1 MTGRPSVYRTSG
13 AMPAI
18 RRHADSPQILE
29 PSFTLT
35 MASTISVSNETKSS
49 SVRTT
54 KDGRTIRYNLQV
66 IQQPERARAC
76 GSGAKSS
83 ADRRPVDPPPIV
95 ELRVFEND
103 QEITFAYNA
112 NFFLHASLENARTI
126 APGRAPSSAAP
137 SFPVLTGT
145 PVAGMAYLDRPTPA
159 GYFIFPDLSV
169 RHEGKY
175 RLSFAL
181 FENLSEVKDLDPD
194 DPEVIF
200 DGNHFV
206 THRAEV
212 KSAPFTV
219 FSAKKFPGL
228 SESTALSRMVAEQ
241 GCRVRIRR
249 DVRMRRREN
258 KGGSKDWDEYDEEGG
273 YDGARR
279 TATPDNYGQPPNLPL
294 DSDRPRSV
302 SNASNH
308 SLIPPRRSSME
319 DMPQPYQATT
329 NYQQMAPPQNTAYSQ
344 MPAYGSSQH
353 QYQSQYTSPPST
365 GMMQPPQAPYSH
377 QPQAQPVHNS
387 YQSQSSMQMNQ
398 PYGYQSYQQQP
409 HYEQPA
415 PVRQEPTP
423 DYAHAPDY
431 RRSSVTQPP
440 QQYPGP
446 SQLMSPYNP
455 MDQYNRPSQ
464 MTQPLQPIQTSPH
477 AHSISAP
484 MQTPTHHSLPTLKTL
499 QPPAGL
505 EKLEP
510 VSPSYQSPP
519 SAMSSGTMSAATMSA
534 NPDSISQSYGLPR
547 FAAQGLPPVQTS
559 AGTKRSF
566 SSTFDTRHMNERLTQ
581 GARPNP
587 SGAGYNYDECNS
599 PDMEEPM
606 DRAAMSYRRA
616 DGTQRQRHVPE
627 VGV

>member
-1 MTGRPSVYRTSG
+1 MSNIVVP
-13 AMPAI
+13 
-18 RRHADSPQILE
+18 
-29 PSFTLT
+29 
-35 MASTISVSNETKSS
+35 NETKSQ

-54 KDGRTIRYNLQV
+54 KDGRQIRYNLQV

-95 ELRVFEND
+95 GLRVFEND

-126 APGRAPSSAAP
+126 APGRAPSTGGP

-181 FENLSEVKDLDPD
+181 FENLAEVKDLDPE
-194 DPEVIF
+194 DPDVIY

-206 THRAEV
+206 THRCEV

-258 KGGSKDWDEYDEEGG
+258 KSSKEWDEYDEEGG
-273 YDGARR
+273 GYDRARG
-279 TATPDNYGQPPNLPL
+279 TATPDNYGQPPNAPL
-294 DSDRPRSV
+294 DDRPRSL
-302 SNASNH
+302 SSASNPGMA
-308 SLIPPRRSSME
+308 PPRRPSIEEMAHAYPPGNGYQQQ
-319 DMPQPYQATT
+319 MPPPQPS
-329 NYQQMAPPQNTAYSQ
+329 AYSQ
-344 MPAYGSSQH
+344 MPPYGSSQH
-353 QYQSQYTSPPST
+353 QYPQQYPPPQSAS
-365 GMMQPPQAPYSH
+365 MMQPPQPPQHSTSYSQH
-377 QPQAQPVHNS
+377 PQHTSYASPHQAQPPVP
-387 YQSQSSMQMNQ
+387 MNQ
-398 PYGYQSYQQQP
+398 QYAYSSYQQQQQQQQQP
-409 HYEQPA
+409 PYDHAPPTRPEQVPS
-415 PVRQEPTP
+415 E
-423 DYAHAPDY
+423 YAHPADY
-431 RRSSVTQPP
+431 RRTSITQSSP
-440 QQYPGP
+440 QQYPTP
-446 SQLMSPYNP
+446 SHPVQPYHP
-455 MDQYNRPSQ
+455 MDQYGRSQ
-464 MTQPLQPIQTSPH
+464 SISQPLQPLHTSPQSYTSSAPSSIQTPSH
-477 AHSISAP
+477 
-484 MQTPTHHSLPTLKTL
+484 QSLPSLR
-499 QPPAGL
+499 PIVAD
-505 EKLEP
+505 KLDP

-519 SAMSSGTMSAATMSA
+519 SSMSATMSA
-534 NPDSISQSYGLPR
+534 NSDGSNQNYALPK
-547 FAAQGLPPVQTS
+547 FNPQVQGLPPMS
-559 AGTKRSF
+559 AASSNKRSF
-566 SSTFDTRHMNERLTQ
+566 SSTFDSRHLNERMVA
-581 GARPNP
+581 GSRPQP
-587 SGAGYNYDECNS
+587 AGAGYSYDPDS

>member
-1 MTGRPSVYRTSG
+1 
-13 AMPAI
+13 
-18 RRHADSPQILE
+18 
-29 PSFTLT
+29 
-35 MASTISVSNETKSS
+35 MASTIAVSNETKSS

-54 KDGRTIRYNLQV
+54 KDGRQIRYSMQV

-126 APGRAPSSAAP
+126 APGRAPPTTP

-181 FENLSEVKDLDPD
+181 FENLSEVKDLDPE
-194 DPEVIF
+194 DPDVIF

-258 KGGSKDWDEYDEEGG
+258 KSSKDWDEYDEEGG
-273 YDGARR
+273 GYDQARR
-279 TATPDNYGQPPNLPL
+279 TATPEHYGQPPL
-294 DSDRPRSV
+294 DDRPRSV
-302 SNASNH
+302 SNASNT
-308 SLIPPRRSSME
+308 SLVPPRRPSMD
-319 DMPQPYQATT
+319 DMAQSYAAGN
-329 NYQQMAPPQNTAYSQ
+329 NYQQMPPPQSTGYSQ
-344 MPAYGSSQH
+344 MPSYGSNQH
-353 QYQSQYTSPPST
+353 QQQYQSQYAAPQST
-365 GMMQPPQAPYSH
+365 AMMQPPQAPYQHHTQHS
-377 QPQAQPVHNS
+377 A
-387 YQSQSSMQMNQ
+387 YQSQPGMQMNQ
-398 PYGYQSYQQQP
+398 QYGYQNYQQS
-409 HYEQPA
+409 HYEQA
-415 PVRQEPTP
+415 PPPRQEQPSE
-423 DYAHAPDY
+423 YAHATDY
-431 RRSSVTQPP
+431 RRPSVTQPP
-440 QQYPGP
+440 QQYPAASHMIP
-446 SQLMSPYNP
+446 PYNP
-455 MDQYNRPSQ
+455 MDQYNRPQQLS
-464 MTQPLQPIQTSPH
+464 QPLQPLHTSPNN
-477 AHSISAP
+477 SISGP
-484 MQTPTHHSLPTLKTL
+484 SSMHTPNVHSLPTLKTL
-499 QPPAGL
+499 QPSLTAD
-505 EKLEP
+505 KSEP
-510 VSPSYQSPP
+510 VSPLYHSPP
-519 SAMSSGTMSAATMSA
+519 SAMSSATMSVNSDGSNQNYA
-534 NPDSISQSYGLPR
+534 LPK
-547 FAAQGLPPVQTS
+547 FASQGLPPMS
-559 AGTKRSF
+559 ASTGQKRSF
-566 SSTFDTRHMNERLTQ
+566 SSTFDTRHVNERLTG

-587 SGAGYNYDECNS
+587 SGAGYNYDGCDS

>member
-1 MTGRPSVYRTSG
+1 
-13 AMPAI
+13 
-18 RRHADSPQILE
+18 
-29 PSFTLT
+29 
-35 MASTISVSNETKSS
+35 MASTIAVSNETKSS

-54 KDGRTIRYNLQV
+54 KDGRSIRYNLQV

-103 QEITFAYNA
+103 QEVTFAYNA

-126 APGRAPSSAAP
+126 APGRAPSANS

-181 FENLSEVKDLDPD
+181 FENLSEVKDLDPE
-194 DPEVIF
+194 DPDVIF

-258 KGGSKDWDEYDEEGG
+258 KGSKEWGDDYDEDAG
-273 YDGARR
+273 YDATRR
-279 TATPDNYGQPPNLPL
+279 TATPDNYGQPPNVPL
-294 DSDRPRSV
+294 DADRPRSV

-308 SLIPPRRSSME
+308 SLAPPRRPSME
-319 DMPQPYQATT
+319 DMPQTYQPT
-329 NYQQMAPPQNTAYSQ
+329 NSYQQMAPPQNTGYAQ
-344 MPAYGSSQH
+344 MPAYGST
-353 QYQSQYTSPPST
+353 QYQNQYTSPPST

-377 QPQAQPVHNS
+377 QNQSVHNS
-387 YQSQSSMQMNQ
+387 YQNQSAMQMNQ
-398 PYGYQSYQQQP
+398 QYGYQNYSQQS
-409 HYEQPA
+409 HYEQPQ
-415 PVRQEPTP
+415 PVRQDAAP
-423 DYAHAPDY
+423 DYAHPADY
-431 RRSSVTQPP
+431 RRPSVPQPP

-446 SQLMSPYNP
+446 SQLIPPYNP
-455 MDQYNRPSQ
+455 IDQYNRPQQ
-464 MTQPLQPIQTSPH
+464 MSQPLQPLQTSPH
-477 AHSISAP
+477 AHSVSAP
-484 MQTPTHHSLPTLKTL
+484 MHAPNMHSLPTLKTL
-499 QPPAGL
+499 QPPIIAD
-505 EKLEP
+505 KLEP

-534 NPDSISQSYGLPR
+534 NPDAAAQNYGLPR

-566 SSTFDTRHMNERLTQ
+566 SSSFDTRHVNERLTQ

-587 SGAGYNYDECNS
+587 SGAGYNYDGCDS
-599 PDMEEPM
+599 PDTEEPM

>member
-1 MTGRPSVYRTSG
+1 
-13 AMPAI
+13 
-18 RRHADSPQILE
+18 
-29 PSFTLT
+29 
-35 MASTISVSNETKSS
+35 MASTIPVSNETKSQS
-49 SVRTT
+49 IRTT
-54 KDGRTIRYNLQV
+54 KDGRQLRYDLQV

-103 QEITFAYNA
+103 QDITFAHNA
-112 NFFLHASLENARTI
+112 NFFLHASLENARAI
-126 APGRAPSSAAP
+126 APGRAPPTTA

-145 PVAGMAYLDRPTPA
+145 PVAGMAYLDRPQPA

-181 FENLSEVKDLDPD
+181 FENLSEVKDLDPE
-194 DPEVIF
+194 DPDVIF

-258 KGGSKDWDEYDEEGG
+258 KSSRDEYDEDDGG
-273 YDGARR
+273 YERARG
-279 TATPDNYGQPPNLPL
+279 TATPENYGHQPNAPL
-294 DSDRPRSV
+294 DARPRSV
-302 SNASNH
+302 SDASNAS
-308 SLIPPRRSSME
+308 LVPPRRPSME
-319 DMPQPYQATT
+319 EMAQSYPPS
-329 NYQQMAPPQNTAYSQ
+329 NGYQQQMPPPQNSAYAQ
-344 MPAYGSSQH
+344 MPYGSSQH
-353 QYQSQYTSPPST
+353 QYQNAYSAPQSAS
-365 GMMQPPQAPYSH
+365 MMQPPQNPAPYAHH
-377 QPQAQPVHNS
+377 QQHGTYQHQH
-387 YQSQSSMQMNQ
+387 QSQPAIPMNQ
-398 PYGYQSYQQQP
+398 QYGYQNYQQQS
-409 HYEQPA
+409 HYDQVPA
-415 PVRQEPTP
+415 GRQEQVAPE
-423 DYAHAPDY
+423 YAHAPDY

-440 QQYPGP
+440 QQYPAP
-446 SQLMSPYNP
+446 SQLMQPYNP
-455 MDQYNRPSQ
+455 MDQYNRSQ
-464 MTQPLQPIQTSPH
+464 SMSQPLQTLHTSPQ
-477 AHSISAP
+477 AHSVTGHGS
-484 MQTPTHHSLPTLKTL
+484 MHTPSHNSLPALRM
-499 QPPAGL
+499 QPTTAAN
-505 EKLEP
+505 KLEP

-519 SAMSSGTMSAATMSA
+519 SAVSTTMSTNSDASNQNYALPKF
-534 NPDSISQSYGLPR
+534 NSQ
-547 FAAQGLPPVQTS
+547 AQGLPPMS
-559 AGTKRSF
+559 AASSNKRSF
-566 SSTFDTRHMNERLTQ
+566 SSTFDTHHLDERMVR
-581 GARPNP
+581 GNRPQP
-587 SGAGYNYDECNS
+587 SGTGYNYDPDS

>member
-1 MTGRPSVYRTSG
+1 
-13 AMPAI
+13 
-18 RRHADSPQILE
+18 
-29 PSFTLT
+29 
-35 MASTISVSNETKSS
+35 MASTIAVSNETKST

-54 KDGRTIRYNLQV
+54 KDGRQIRYNLQV

-112 NFFLHASLENARTI
+112 NFFLHASLENARAI
-126 APGRAPSSAAP
+126 APGRAPPTTP

-181 FENLSEVKDLDPD
+181 FENLSEVKDLDPE
-194 DPEVIF
+194 DPDVIF

-258 KGGSKDWDEYDEEGG
+258 KSSKDWDEYDEEGG
-273 YDGARR
+273 GYDQARR
-279 TATPDNYGQPPNLPL
+279 TATPDNYGQTPNAAL
-294 DSDRPRSV
+294 DRPRSI
-302 SNASNH
+302 SNASNS
-308 SLIPPRRSSME
+308 SLVAPRRPSMEEMAQSYPASSSYQHQQMPPPQTNGFSQIPP
-319 DMPQPYQATT
+319 
-329 NYQQMAPPQNTAYSQ
+329 
-344 MPAYGSSQH
+344 YGSGQH
-353 QYQSQYTSPPST
+353 QYQGHNQYAAPPAAA
-365 GMMQPPQAPYSH
+365 MMQPPQVPASYPH
-377 QPQAQPVHNS
+377 QQQQQQHSN
-387 YQSQSSMQMNQ
+387 YQSQHLSQQ
-398 PYGYQSYQQQP
+398 YGYPSYQPQS
-409 HYEQPA
+409 HYEQQAPPRQPEPA
-415 PVRQEPTP
+415 P
-423 DYAHAPDY
+423 DYAPASDY
-431 RRSSVTQPP
+431 RRQSITHPP

-446 SQLMSPYNP
+446 SQMIPPYNP
-455 MDQYNRPSQ
+455 MDQYNRPQ
-464 MTQPLQPIQTSPH
+464 PVQPLQTSPQ
-477 AHSISAP
+477 AHSYSSSASSS
-484 MQTPTHHSLPTLKTL
+484 MHTPSAHALPNLRTL
-499 QPPAGL
+499 QPPLVA

-510 VSPSYQSPP
+510 VSPSYHSPP
-519 SAMSSGTMSAATMSA
+519 GLMSG
-534 NPDSISQSYGLPR
+534 SISVNSDGSSQAYSLPK
-547 FAAQGLPPVQTS
+547 FASQGLPPMS
-559 AGTKRSF
+559 ASSGQKRSF
-566 SSTFDTRHMNERLTQ
+566 SSTFDTQHVNTRLTQ
-581 GARPNP
+581 GARPQP
-587 SGAGYNYDECNS
+587 TGTGYNYDSCDS

-627 VGV
+627 VAI

>member
-1 MTGRPSVYRTSG
+1 
-13 AMPAI
+13 
-18 RRHADSPQILE
+18 
-29 PSFTLT
+29 
-35 MASTISVSNETKSS
+35 MASTIAVSNETKST

-54 KDGRTIRYNLQV
+54 KDGRSIRYNLQV

-126 APGRAPSSAAP
+126 APGRAPSTAAP

-194 DPEVIF
+194 DPDVIF

-206 THRAEV
+206 THRSEV

-258 KGGSKDWDEYDEEGG
+258 KGSKDWDEYDEDE
-273 YDGARR
+273 GARR
-279 TATPDNYGQPPNLPL
+279 TSTPDNYGQPPSMPL
-294 DSDRPRSV
+294 EHDRPRSV

-308 SLIPPRRSSME
+308 SLVPPRRPSMD
-319 DMPQPYQATT
+319 DMPQPYQST
-329 NYQQMAPPQNTAYSQ
+329 NSYQQMAPPPHNSSYSQ
-344 MPAYGSSQH
+344 MPAYGSTQH

-365 GMMQPPQAPYSH
+365 GMMQPPQAPYSQS
-377 QPQAQPVHNS
+377 QPQPAQPVQHN
-387 YQSQSSMQMNQ
+387 YQNQSNMQMNQ
-398 PYGYQSYQQQP
+398 QYGYQNYQQQS

-415 PVRQEPTP
+415 PVRQEPAP
-423 DYAHAPDY
+423 EYAHAPTPDY

-446 SQLMSPYNP
+446 SQLMSPYNS
-455 MDQYNRPSQ
+455 MDQYGRSQ
-464 MTQPLQPIQTSPH
+464 SISQPLQPLQTSPH
-477 AHSISAP
+477 AHSVTAP
-484 MQTPTHHSLPTLKTL
+484 PMHAPSHHALPTLKTL
-499 QPPAGL
+499 QPPPGGL
-505 EKLEP
+505 DKLEP

-519 SAMSSGTMSAATMSA
+519 SALSSGTMSAATMSA
-534 NPDSISQSYGLPR
+534 HPDSAPQNYGLPR

-587 SGAGYNYDECNS
+587 SGAGYNYDECAS

>member
-1 MTGRPSVYRTSG
+1 
-13 AMPAI
+13 
-18 RRHADSPQILE
+18 
-29 PSFTLT
+29 
-35 MASTISVSNETKSS
+35 MASTIPVANETKSS

-103 QEITFAYNA
+103 EEITFAYNA
-112 NFFLHASLENARTI
+112 NFFLHASLENARTM
-126 APGRAPSSAAP
+126 APGRAASAAAP

-145 PVAGMAYLDRPTPA
+145 PVAGMAYLERPTPA

-194 DPEVIF
+194 DPDVIF

-258 KGGSKDWDEYDEEGG
+258 KGGSKDWDEYDDEGG
-273 YDGARR
+273 YDAARR
-279 TATPDNYGQPPNLPL
+279 TSTPDHYGQPPSLPL
-294 DSDRPRSV
+294 DPDRPRSI

-308 SLIPPRRSSME
+308 SLAPPRRPSMD
-319 DMPQPYQATT
+319 DMPQSYQST
-329 NYQQMAPPQNTAYSQ
+329 NSYQQMAPPHNPAYSQ

-353 QYQSQYTSPPST
+353 PYQSQYTSPPAS

-377 QPQAQPVHNS
+377 QSQAQPVHNT
-387 YQSQSSMQMNQ
+387 YQNQSPMQMNQ
-398 PYGYQSYQQQP
+398 QYGYQNYPQQS

-415 PVRQEPTP
+415 PVRQDPAP
-423 DYAHAPDY
+423 DYTHAPDY
-431 RRSSVTQPP
+431 RRSSVTAPP

-446 SQLMSPYNP
+446 SQLIPPYNP
-455 MDQYNRPSQ
+455 MDQYSRPQQ
-464 MTQPLQPIQTSPH
+464 MSQPLQPLQTSPH
-477 AHSISAP
+477 AHSTSSLH
-484 MQTPTHHSLPTLKTL
+484 TPSHHSLPTLKTL
-499 QPPAGL
+499 QPPAAMD
-505 EKLEP
+505 KLEP

-534 NPDSISQSYGLPR
+534 NPDAAASTYGIPR
-547 FAAQGLPPVQTS
+547 FSQGLPPVQAS

-566 SSTFDTRHMNERLTQ
+566 SSTFDIRHMNERLTQ

>member
-1 MTGRPSVYRTSG
+1 
-13 AMPAI
+13 
-18 RRHADSPQILE
+18 
-29 PSFTLT
+29 
-35 MASTISVSNETKSS
+35 MATTIAVSNETKSS

-54 KDGRTIRYNLQV
+54 KDGRQIRYNLQV

-103 QEITFAYNA
+103 SEITFAYNA
-112 NFFLHASLENARTI
+112 NFFLHASLENARSI
-126 APGRAPSSAAP
+126 APGRAPPTTP

-181 FENLSEVKDLDPD
+181 FENLSEVKDLDPE
-194 DPEVIF
+194 DPDVIF

-212 KSAPFTV
+212 KSMPFTV

-258 KGGSKDWDEYDEEGG
+258 KGSKDWDEYEEEG
-273 YDGARR
+273 YDANRR
-279 TATPDNYGQPPNLPL
+279 TSTPDNYGQPPNIPL
-294 DSDRPRSV
+294 DPDRPRSV
-302 SNASNH
+302 SNASSH
-308 SLIPPRRSSME
+308 SLAPPRRPSMD
-319 DMPQPYQATT
+319 DMPQPYQSA
-329 NYQQMAPPQNTAYSQ
+329 NSYQQMAPPPSTGYSQ
-344 MPAYGSSQH
+344 MPPYGSNQH
-353 QYQSQYTSPPST
+353 QYPNQYTSPPSS

-377 QPQAQPVHNS
+377 QSQPVHSN
-387 YQSQSSMQMNQ
+387 YQSQPPMPMNHQ
-398 PYGYQSYQQQP
+398 YGYQNYQQP
-409 HYEQPA
+409 HYEPPA
-415 PVRQEPTP
+415 PVRQEPAP
-423 DYAHAPDY
+423 EYAHTADY
-431 RRSSVTQPP
+431 RRPSVTQPP

-446 SQLMSPYNP
+446 SQLMSPYNS
-455 MDQYNRPSQ
+455 MDPYNRP
-464 MTQPLQPIQTSPH
+464 QPLSQSLQPLQTSPH
-477 AHSISAP
+477 AHSVSTP
-484 MQTPTHHSLPTLKTL
+484 MHTPGIHSLPTLKTL
-499 QPPAGL
+499 QQPPIVD
-505 EKLEP
+505 KLEP

-534 NPDSISQSYGLPR
+534 NPDSSAQNYGPLR
-547 FAAQGLPPVQTS
+547 FAQGLPPVQIA

-566 SSTFDTRHMNERLTQ
+566 SSTFDTRHVNERLTQ

-587 SGAGYNYDECNS
+587 SGAGYNYDDCNS

-616 DGTQRQRHVPE
+616 DGTSRQRHVPE

>member
-1 MTGRPSVYRTSG
+1 
-13 AMPAI
+13 
-18 RRHADSPQILE
+18 
-29 PSFTLT
+29 
-35 MASTISVSNETKSS
+35 MASTIAVSNETKSS

-54 KDGRTIRYNLQV
+54 KDGRQIRYNLQV

-112 NFFLHASLENARTI
+112 NFFLHASLENARAI
-126 APGRAPSSAAP
+126 APGRAPPATP

-181 FENLSEVKDLDPD
+181 FENLSEVKDLDPE
-194 DPEVIF
+194 DPDVIF

-206 THRAEV
+206 THRSEV

-249 DVRMRRREN
+249 DVRMRRREQ
-258 KGGSKDWDEYDEEGG
+258 KGSKDYDEYDEEGG
-273 YDGARR
+273 YDAARR
-279 TATPDNYGQPPNLPL
+279 TATPDNYGQPPNVPFEA
-294 DSDRPRSV
+294 DRPRSV
-302 SNASNH
+302 SNASQH
-308 SLIPPRRSSME
+308 SLVPPRRSSMD
-319 DMPQPYQATT
+319 DMPPQPYQST
-329 NYQQMAPPQNTAYSQ
+329 NSYQQMAPPPSTGYSQ
-344 MPAYGSSQH
+344 MPSYGSNQH
-353 QYQSQYTSPPST
+353 QYQNQYTSPTSS

-377 QPQAQPVHNS
+377 QAQPVHNS
-387 YQSQSSMQMNQ
+387 YQNQSSMQMNQ
-398 PYGYQSYQQQP
+398 QYTYQNYQQQP
-409 HYEQPA
+409 HYEPPA
-415 PVRQEPTP
+415 PVRQEP
-423 DYAHAPDY
+423 APDY
-431 RRSSVTQPP
+431 GHTAEYRRPSVTQPP
-440 QQYPGP
+440 QPYPPP
-446 SQLMSPYNP
+446 SQLISPYNS
-455 MDQYNRPSQ
+455 MDQYSRPQQ
-464 MTQPLQPIQTSPH
+464 MTQPHQPLPTSPH
-477 AHSISAP
+477 AHSSTAP
-484 MQTPTHHSLPTLKTL
+484 LHASNMHSLAPLKTL
-499 QPPAGL
+499 HPQAAPD
-505 EKLEP
+505 KLEP
-510 VSPSYQSPP
+510 VSPSYASPP
-519 SAMSSGTMSAATMSA
+519 SAISSGTMSAATMSA
-534 NPDSISQSYGLPR
+534 NPDSSQSYGMPR
-547 FAAQGLPPVQTS
+547 FVAQQLPPVQS
-559 AGTKRSF
+559 AAGTKRSF
-566 SSTFDTRHMNERLTQ
+566 SSTFDTRHVNERLTG

-587 SGAGYNYDECNS
+587 SGAGYNYDGCDS

>member
-1 MTGRPSVYRTSG
+1 
-13 AMPAI
+13 
-18 RRHADSPQILE
+18 
-29 PSFTLT
+29 
-35 MASTISVSNETKSS
+35 MASTIAVSNETKSS

-54 KDGRTIRYNLQV
+54 KDGRQIRYNLQV

-126 APGRAPSSAAP
+126 APGRAPSATP

-145 PVAGMAYLDRPTPA
+145 PVAGMAYLDRPAPA

-181 FENLSEVKDLDPD
+181 FENLSEVKDLDPE
-194 DPEVIF
+194 DPDVIF

-258 KGGSKDWDEYDEEGG
+258 KGSKDWDEYDEEGG
-273 YDGARR
+273 YDASRR
-279 TATPDNYGQPPNLPL
+279 TATPDNYSQTPNAPL
-294 DSDRPRSV
+294 ESDRPRSV

-308 SLIPPRRSSME
+308 SLPLPRRPSME
-319 DMPQPYQATT
+319 ELNQSYQPAN
-329 NYQQMAPPQNTAYSQ
+329 NYQQMAPPQNTGYSQ
-344 MPAYGSSQH
+344 MSSYGSNQH
-353 QYQSQYTSPPST
+353 QYQSQYTSPSSN
-365 GMMQPPQAPYSH
+365 GMMQPPQPPYAQQS
-377 QPQAQPVHNS
+377 QPVHHT
-387 YQSQSSMQMNQ
+387 YQNQSGMQLNQ
-398 PYGYQSYQQQP
+398 HFNYPHYQQQS
-409 HYEQPA
+409 HYEQSA
-415 PVRQEPTP
+415 PVRQET
-423 DYAHAPDY
+423 APDY
-431 RRSSVTQPP
+431 GHAAEYRRPSVTQPS

-446 SQLMSPYNP
+446 SQMIPPYNH
-455 MDQYNRPSQ
+455 MDQYNRPQQMSQ
-464 MTQPLQPIQTSPH
+464 PVQPLQTSPH
-477 AHSISAP
+477 GHPVSAP
-484 MQTPTHHSLPTLKTL
+484 MHVPSIHSLPTLKTSIGL
-499 QPPAGL
+499 QPPSIA
-505 EKLEP
+505 EKLES
-510 VSPSYQSPP
+510 VSPTYQSPP
-519 SAMSSGTMSAATMSA
+519 SAMSSGTMSAATMSGH
-534 NPDSISQSYGLPR
+534 PDASSQHYGLPR
-547 FAAQGLPPVQTS
+547 FAAQGLPPVTPVAS
-559 AGTKRSF
+559 TAGTKRSF
-566 SSTFDTRHMNERLTQ
+566 GSTFDDRHVNQRLTQ

-587 SGAGYNYDECNS
+587 QSVGYNYDECSS

-627 VGV
+627 VGH

>member
-1 MTGRPSVYRTSG
+1 
-13 AMPAI
+13 
-18 RRHADSPQILE
+18 
-29 PSFTLT
+29 
-35 MASTISVSNETKSS
+35 MASTIAVSNETKSS

-54 KDGRTIRYNLQV
+54 KDGRQIRYNLQV

-126 APGRAPSSAAP
+126 APGRAPSTAP

-181 FENLSEVKDLDPD
+181 FENLSEVKDLDPE
-194 DPEVIF
+194 DPDVIF

-206 THRAEV
+206 THRSEV

-258 KGGSKDWDEYDEEGG
+258 KGSKDWDGYDEDEG
-273 YDGARR
+273 YDGTRR
-279 TATPDNYGQPPNLPL
+279 TATPDNYGPAANAPIDP
-294 DSDRPRSV
+294 DRPRSV
-302 SNASNH
+302 SNASSH
-308 SLIPPRRSSME
+308 SLVPPRRPSMD
-319 DMPQPYQATT
+319 DMPQSYQPTN
-329 NYQQMAPPQNTAYSQ
+329 NYQQMAPPQNSGYSQ
-344 MPAYGSSQH
+344 MPSYGSNQH
-353 QYQSQYTSPPST
+353 QYQNQYSAPPSAS
-365 GMMQPPQAPYSH
+365 MMQPPQAPYSH
-377 QPQAQPVHNS
+377 QPQPVHNS
-387 YQSQSSMQMNQ
+387 YQNQSAMQMNQ
-398 PYGYQSYQQQP
+398 QYGYQNYQQS

-415 PVRQEPTP
+415 PVRQDSVSEYTHPVE
-423 DYAHAPDY
+423 Y
-431 RRSSVTQPP
+431 RRPSVTQPP

-446 SQLMSPYNP
+446 SQLIPPYNP
-455 MDQYNRPSQ
+455 MDPYNRVQQMSQ
-464 MTQPLQPIQTSPH
+464 PVQPMQTSQHPH
-477 AHSISAP
+477 PASAP
-484 MQTPTHHSLPTLKTL
+484 MHAPAIHSLPTLKTSMGMHL
-499 QPPAGL
+499 PSATD
-505 EKLEP
+505 KLEP

-519 SAMSSGTMSAATMSA
+519 SALSSGTVSAATMSGHS
-534 NPDSISQSYGLPR
+534 DSTQSYGLPR
-547 FAAQGLPPVQTS
+547 FATQGLPPVATAAPT
-559 AGTKRSF
+559 AGTKRTF
-566 SSTFDTRHMNERLTQ
+566 SNTFDDRHVNQRLTQ
-581 GARPNP
+581 GARPQP
-587 SGAGYNYDECNS
+587 TGASYNYDGCDS

-627 VGV
+627 VGGV

>member
-1 MTGRPSVYRTSG
+1 
-13 AMPAI
+13 
-18 RRHADSPQILE
+18 
-29 PSFTLT
+29 
-35 MASTISVSNETKSS
+35 MASSNGNIVVSNETKSTYL
-49 SVRTT
+49 RTT
-54 KDGRTIRYNLQV
+54 KDGRQIRYALQV

-95 ELRVFEND
+95 ELRVFENEHD
-103 QEITFAYNA
+103 ITFAYNA
-112 NFFLHASLENARTI
+112 NFFLHASLENARAI
-126 APGRAPSSAAP
+126 APGRATPATQ

-181 FENLSEVKDLDPD
+181 FENLSEVKDLDPE
-194 DPEVIF
+194 DPDVIF

-228 SESTALSRMVAEQ
+228 SESTSLSRMVAEQ

-258 KGGSKDWDEYDEEGG
+258 KSSKEWDEYDEEGG
-273 YDGARR
+273 GYDQARR
-279 TATPDNYGQPPNLPL
+279 TATPDNYGQPPNVPI
-294 DSDRPRSV
+294 DDRPRSV
-302 SNASNH
+302 SNASNG
-308 SLIPPRRSSME
+308 SLVPARRPSVDDMAQSYPP
-319 DMPQPYQATT
+319 QAG
-329 NYQQMAPPQNTAYSQ
+329 YQQMPPPQNTGYPQ
-344 MPAYGSSQH
+344 MPSYGSNQH
-353 QYQSQYTSPPST
+353 QYQNQYAAPPSAPV
-365 GMMQPPQAPYSH
+365 MQPPQIPASYPQQQQQQVQQQQVQQHQQQQYS
-377 QPQAQPVHNS
+377 N
-387 YQSQSSMQMNQ
+387 YQSQQPMQMSQQYGHQ
-398 PYGYQSYQQQP
+398 PYQQS
-409 HYEQPA
+409 HYDQVPPRQAE
-415 PVRQEPTP
+415 PVH
-423 DYAHAPDY
+423 DYSHAPDY

-446 SQLMSPYNP
+446 NQMIPPYSP
-455 MDQYNRPSQ
+455 MDQYNRPQQ
-464 MTQPLQPIQTSPH
+464 MNQPVQSLQTSPQARSTSNMHNPNGH
-477 AHSISAP
+477 A
-484 MQTPTHHSLPTLKTL
+484 LPNLRTL
-499 QPPAGL
+499 QPPITS

-510 VSPSYQSPP
+510 VSPSYHSPP
-519 SAMSSGTMSAATMSA
+519 GLMSA
-534 NPDSISQSYGLPR
+534 NISVNSDGSSQNFGMSKYIP
-547 FAAQGLPPVQTS
+547 QGLPPMS
-559 AGTKRSF
+559 ASTGQKRSF
-566 SSTFDTRHMNERLTQ
+566 SSTFDTQHVNTRLTQ
-581 GARPNP
+581 GARPQP
-587 SGAGYNYDECNS
+587 SGQGYSYDSCDS

-627 VGV
+627 VAAV

>member
-1 MTGRPSVYRTSG
+1 
-13 AMPAI
+13 
-18 RRHADSPQILE
+18 
-29 PSFTLT
+29 
-35 MASTISVSNETKSS
+35 MASTIPVSNETKSS

-54 KDGRTIRYNLQV
+54 KDGRQIRYDLQV

-95 ELRVFEND
+95 ELRVYENG

-126 APGRAPSSAAP
+126 APGRAPPTTP

-181 FENLSEVKDLDPD
+181 FENLSEVKDLDPE
-194 DPEVIF
+194 DPDVIF

-258 KGGSKDWDEYDEEGG
+258 KSSKEWDEYDDENGG
-273 YDGARR
+273 YDQARR
-279 TATPDNYGQPPNLPL
+279 TATPDSYGQPSNVPL
-294 DSDRPRSV
+294 DDRPRSL

-308 SLIPPRRSSME
+308 SLVPDRRPSMDNMAQPQSYPPSN
-319 DMPQPYQATT
+319 
-329 NYQQMAPPQNTAYSQ
+329 NYQQMPPPQNTGYPQ
-344 MPAYGSSQH
+344 MSSYGSNPH
-353 QYQSQYTSPPST
+353 QYQNQYAAPQSAP
-365 GMMQPPQAPYSH
+365 MMQPPQVPAPYAHPQHSSY
-377 QPQAQPVHNS
+377 QAQPP
-387 YQSQSSMQMNQ
+387 MQMNQ
-398 PYGYQSYQQQP
+398 QYGYQNYQQQS
-409 HYEQPA
+409 HYDHTANSRPQEQA
-415 PVRQEPTP
+415 PEYGHP
-423 DYAHAPDY
+423 PDY
-431 RRSSVTQPP
+431 RRTSVTQPP

-446 SQLMSPYNP
+446 SQMIPPYNA
-455 MDQYNRPSQ
+455 MDQYNRPQQLNQSV
-464 MTQPLQPIQTSPH
+464 QPLHTSPQAPSVSGPGSMHSNMH
-477 AHSISAP
+477 A
-484 MQTPTHHSLPTLKTL
+484 LPNLRTL
-499 QPPAGL
+499 QPPIGAD
-505 EKLEP
+505 KLEP
-510 VSPSYQSPP
+510 VSPSYASPP
-519 SAMSSGTMSAATMSA
+519 GVMSAAMSV
-534 NPDSISQSYGLPR
+534 NSDGSGQSYPLPK
-547 FAAQGLPPVQTS
+547 FAAQGLPPMS
-559 AGTKRSF
+559 ASTGQKRSF
-566 SSTFDTRHMNERLTQ
+566 SSTFDTRHVNERLTQ

-587 SGAGYNYDECNS
+587 SGAGYNYDGCDS

-627 VGV
+627 VGH

>member
-1 MTGRPSVYRTSG
+1 
-13 AMPAI
+13 
-18 RRHADSPQILE
+18 
-29 PSFTLT
+29 
-35 MASTISVSNETKSS
+35 MASTIDVSNETKSS

-54 KDGRTIRYNLQV
+54 KDGRTIRYNLLV

-126 APGRAPSSAAP
+126 APGRAAPTQP

-145 PVAGMAYLDRPTPA
+145 PVAGMAYLDRPSPA

-194 DPEVIF
+194 DPDVIF

-258 KGGSKDWDEYDEEGG
+258 KGSKDYDEYDEDGG
-273 YDGARR
+273 YDAARR
-279 TATPDNYGQPPNLPL
+279 TSTPDNYGQPPNIPL
-294 DSDRPRSV
+294 DADRPRSV

-308 SLIPPRRSSME
+308 SLVPPRRPSMD
-319 DMPQPYQATT
+319 DMPQSYQPTN
-329 NYQQMAPPQNTAYSQ
+329 NYQQMAPPQNPAYSQ
-344 MPAYGSSQH
+344 MPAYGASQH
-353 QYQSQYTSPPST
+353 QYQSQYTSPPSG

-377 QPQAQPVHNS
+377 QPQPVHSS
-387 YQSQSSMQMNQ
+387 YQNPSAMQMNQ
-398 PYGYQSYQQQP
+398 QYGYQNYQQQS
-409 HYEQPA
+409 HYEQAA
-415 PVRQEPTP
+415 PVRQEPAP
-423 DYAHAPDY
+423 EYGHAAEY

-446 SQLMSPYNP
+446 SQLISPYNP
-455 MDQYNRPSQ
+455 VDQYNRPQQ
-464 MTQPLQPIQTSPH
+464 MAQPLQPLQTSPH

-484 MQTPTHHSLPTLKTL
+484 MHTPGLHSLPTLKTL
-499 QPPAGL
+499 QPPVPID
-505 EKLEP
+505 KLEP
-510 VSPSYQSPP
+510 VSPSYHSPP

-534 NPDSISQSYGLPR
+534 HPDAAAAQGYGLPR
-547 FAAQGLPPVQTS
+547 FAAQGLPPVQTV

-566 SSTFDTRHMNERLTQ
+566 SSTFDTRHVNERLTQ

-587 SGAGYNYDECNS
+587 SGAGYSYDGCES

-627 VGV
+627 VAV

>member
-1 MTGRPSVYRTSG
+1 
-13 AMPAI
+13 
-18 RRHADSPQILE
+18 
-29 PSFTLT
+29 
-35 MASTISVSNETKSS
+35 MASTIDVSNETKSTS
-49 SVRTT
+49 IRTT
-54 KDGRTIRYNLQV
+54 KDGRNIRYNLLV

-126 APGRAPSSAAP
+126 APGRAAPTQP

-145 PVAGMAYLDRPTPA
+145 PVAGMAYLDRPAPA

-194 DPEVIF
+194 DPDVIF

-228 SESTALSRMVAEQ
+228 AESTALSRMVAEQ

-258 KGGSKDWDEYDEEGG
+258 KSSKDYDDFDEEGG
-273 YDGARR
+273 YDAARR
-279 TATPDNYGQPPNLPL
+279 TSTPDNYGQPASNPL
-294 DSDRPRSV
+294 EADRPRSI

-308 SLIPPRRSSME
+308 SLVPPRRPSMD
-319 DMPQPYQATT
+319 DMPQPYHATT
-329 NYQQMAPPQNTAYSQ
+329 SYQQMAPPQNPAYSQ

-353 QYQSQYTSPPST
+353 QYQSQYTSPPSA

-377 QPQAQPVHNS
+377 QPQPVHNS
-387 YQSQSSMQMNQ
+387 YQNQSAMHMNQ
-398 PYGYQSYQQQP
+398 QYGYQNYQQS
-409 HYEQPA
+409 HYEQAA
-415 PVRQEPTP
+415 PPRQEPAP
-423 DYAHAPDY
+423 DYGHAAEY

-446 SQLMSPYNP
+446 SQLISPYNP
-455 MDQYNRPSQ
+455 MDQYNRPQQ
-464 MTQPLQPIQTSPH
+464 MTQPLQPLQTSPH
-477 AHSISAP
+477 AHSVSAP
-484 MQTPTHHSLPTLKTL
+484 LHTPSLHSLPTLKTL
-499 QPPAGL
+499 QPPAPL
-505 EKLEP
+505 DKLEP

-519 SAMSSGTMSAATMSA
+519 SAMSSGTMSAATMSGH
-534 NPDSISQSYGLPR
+534 PDAAAQGYGLPR
-547 FAAQGLPPVQTS
+547 FASQGLPPVQTA

-566 SSTFDTRHMNERLTQ
+566 SSTFDTRHVDGRLTQ

-587 SGAGYNYDECNS
+587 SGASYNYEGCES

-627 VGV
+627 VAV

>member
-1 MTGRPSVYRTSG
+1 
-13 AMPAI
+13 
-18 RRHADSPQILE
+18 
-29 PSFTLT
+29 
-35 MASTISVSNETKSS
+35 MASTIAVSNETKSS

-126 APGRAPSSAAP
+126 APGRPSTTP

-194 DPEVIF
+194 DPDVIF

-258 KGGSKDWDEYDEEGG
+258 KGSKDWDDYEGEEG
-273 YDGARR
+273 YEQRR
-279 TATPDNYGQPPNLPL
+279 TATPDYNQQPNIPIN
-294 DSDRPRSV
+294 SDRPRSI
-302 SNASNH
+302 SDASNH
-308 SLIPPRRSSME
+308 SLVPDRRPSM
-319 DMPQPYQATT
+319 DNMPQSYPPTNSYQ
-329 NYQQMAPPQNTAYSQ
+329 QQMAPPPNPGYSQ
-344 MPAYGSSQH
+344 MSYGSNQQH
-353 QYQSQYTSPPST
+353 QYQSQYTSPPSAS
-365 GMMQPPQAPYSH
+365 MMQPPQAPYSH
-377 QPQAQPVHNS
+377 QPQPVHNS
-387 YQSQSSMQMNQ
+387 YQNQSAMQMNQ
-398 PYGYQSYQQQP
+398 QYGYQNYQQQS

-415 PVRQEPTP
+415 PVRQEPAPEYT
-423 DYAHAPDY
+423 HAPDY

-446 SQLMSPYNP
+446 SQLISPYNP
-455 MDQYNRPSQ
+455 MDQYQRPQQ
-464 MTQPLQPIQTSPH
+464 MTQPLQPLQTSPH
-477 AHSISAP
+477 AHSVSGP
-484 MQTPTHHSLPTLKTL
+484 MHTPSHHSLPTLKTL
-499 QPPAGL
+499 QPPAPVD
-505 EKLEP
+505 KLEP

-519 SAMSSGTMSAATMSA
+519 SALSSGTMSAATMSA
-534 NPDSISQSYGLPR
+534 NPDAAFGLPR
-547 FAAQGLPPVQTS
+547 FAAQGLPPVST
-559 AGTKRSF
+559 GTKRSF
-566 SSTFDTRHMNERLTQ
+566 SSTFDTRHMDARLTQ
-581 GARPNP
+581 GARPQP
-587 SGAGYNYDECNS
+587 TGAGYNYDECNS

-627 VGV
+627 VAV

>member
-1 MTGRPSVYRTSG
+1 
-13 AMPAI
+13 
-18 RRHADSPQILE
+18 
-29 PSFTLT
+29 
-35 MASTISVSNETKSS
+35 MASTIAVSNETKSS

-54 KDGRTIRYNLQV
+54 KDGRQIRYNLQV

-126 APGRAPSSAAP
+126 APGRAPPTTP

-181 FENLSEVKDLDPD
+181 FENLSEVKDLDPE
-194 DPEVIF
+194 DPDVIF

-258 KGGSKDWDEYDEEGG
+258 KSSKDWDEYDEEGG
-273 YDGARR
+273 GYDQARR
-279 TATPDNYGQPPNLPL
+279 TATPDSYGQPPNVPL
-294 DSDRPRSV
+294 DDRPRSV
-302 SNASNH
+302 SNASNT
-308 SLIPPRRSSME
+308 SLVAPRRPSMD
-319 DMPQPYQATT
+319 DMAQSYSAG
-329 NYQQMAPPQNTAYSQ
+329 NYQQMPPPQNTGYSQ
-344 MPAYGSSQH
+344 MPSYGSNQH
-353 QYQSQYTSPPST
+353 QYQNQYTAPQST
-365 GMMQPPQAPYSH
+365 AMMQPPQAPYPHHSQH
-377 QPQAQPVHNS
+377 SA
-387 YQSQSSMQMNQ
+387 YQSQPGIQMNQ
-398 PYGYQSYQQQP
+398 QYGYQNYQQS
-409 HYEQPA
+409 HYEQPPPA
-415 PVRQEPTP
+415 RQDQAS
-423 DYAHAPDY
+423 DYAHTADY
-431 RRSSVTQPP
+431 RRPSITQPS

-446 SQLMSPYNP
+446 SQMIPPYNP
-455 MDQYNRPSQ
+455 MEQYNRPQQLS
-464 MTQPLQPIQTSPH
+464 QPIPSLHTSPNIPSVSGPGSMH
-477 AHSISAP
+477 
-484 MQTPTHHSLPTLKTL
+484 TPNVHSLPTLKTL
-499 QPPAGL
+499 HAPIPAD
-505 EKLEP
+505 KSEP
-510 VSPSYQSPP
+510 VSPLYQSPP
-519 SAMSSGTMSAATMSA
+519 SAMSSATMSVNSEGPNQNYA
-534 NPDSISQSYGLPR
+534 LPK
-547 FAAQGLPPVQTS
+547 FAAQGLPPMS
-559 AGTKRSF
+559 ATTGQKRSF
-566 SSTFDTRHMNERLTQ
+566 SSTFDTRHVNERLTQ

-587 SGAGYNYDECNS
+587 SGAGYNYDCDS

-627 VGV
+627 IGV

>member
-1 MTGRPSVYRTSG
+1 
-13 AMPAI
+13 
-18 RRHADSPQILE
+18 
-29 PSFTLT
+29 
-35 MASTISVSNETKSS
+35 MASTIAVSNETKSS

-54 KDGRTIRYNLQV
+54 KDGRQIRYNLQV

-103 QEITFAYNA
+103 TEITFAYNA

-126 APGRAPSSAAP
+126 APGRAPPTTP

-181 FENLSEVKDLDPD
+181 FENLSEVKDLDPE
-194 DPEVIF
+194 DPDVIF

-258 KGGSKDWDEYDEEGG
+258 KSSKDWDEYDEEGG
-273 YDGARR
+273 AYDPSRR
-279 TATPDNYGQPPNLPL
+279 TATPDSYGQPPNAPL
-294 DSDRPRSV
+294 DDRPRSV
-302 SNASNH
+302 SNASAT
-308 SLIPPRRSSME
+308 SLVPPRRPSME
-319 DMPQPYQATT
+319 EMAQTYAPNA
-329 NYQQMAPPQNTAYSQ
+329 NYQQMPPPQTPGYSQ
-344 MPAYGSSQH
+344 MPSYPSNQH
-353 QYQSQYTSPPST
+353 QYQNQYST
-365 GMMQPPQAPYSH
+365 PQSNAGMQPPQTPYSH
-377 QPQAQPVHNS
+377 HSQHTS
-387 YQSQSSMQMNQ
+387 YQNQPGMQMNQ
-398 PYGYQSYQQQP
+398 QQYGYQNYPQQS
-409 HYEQPA
+409 HYDQA
-415 PVRQEPTP
+415 PPPRQEPTP
-423 DYAHAPDY
+423 EYSHTDY
-431 RRSSVTQPP
+431 RRPSVTQPP

-446 SQLMSPYNP
+446 SQMIPPYNP
-455 MDQYNRPSQ
+455 MDQYNRPQ
-464 MTQPLQPIQTSPH
+464 QPLI
-477 AHSISAP
+477 
-484 MQTPTHHSLPTLKTL
+484 HSLPTLKTL
-499 QPPAGL
+499 QPPMQV

-510 VSPSYQSPP
+510 VSPLYQSPP
-519 SAMSSGTMSAATMSA
+519 SALSSAMSVNSDGS
-534 NPDSISQSYGLPR
+534 SQNYSLPK
-547 FAAQGLPPVQTS
+547 FASQGLPPMST
-559 AGTKRSF
+559 
-566 SSTFDTRHMNERLTQ
+566 TFDTRHVNERLTG

-587 SGAGYNYDECNS
+587 SGAGYSYEGCDS